1 VSTFGAYRV
10 LGKLGEGGMGAVYL
24 AEHSLIGRRAAIKVL
39 RPERSVSRD
48 NVERF
53 FNEARATSAVADPGI
68 VQVFDFGVSADN
80 TAYIV
85 MEYLEGEV
93 LLHRLRRLHRLS
105 PLDAL
110 RIVRQVAG
118 SLAAAH
124 AAGIVHRD
132 LKPENLFVVRDSE
145 APAGERVKILDFG
158 IAKLADTRAER
169 MHTRTGLV
177 MGTPVYMSPEQCNDT
192 SKTDHRAD
200 IYSLGCVLYHL
211 LTGVPP
217 FDLQGFGAIAAA
229 HLRESPTPPS
239 VHVSH
244 LPVGLVALVLHC
256 LEKSPLDRF
265 QTMSELQ
272 LACDVL
278 IAQLPRLSA
287 PTMSLDGYPIA
298 PVFTTLGLSAGQQ
311 PLFAPPRRIG
321 RSIVLSSIAIALGVA
336 AAIATSGHKE
346 IARPPPPPAAA
357 IGPRV
362 EPIDDIVIDPPRAE
376 RVVILA
382 APVATPPPPQQQQP
396 PPVVHHIAK
405 PPHVQ
410 PAVTHEPTTE
420 DLYNDRN

>member
-10 LGKLGEGGMGAVYL
+10 LGKLGEGGMGTVFL

-39 RPERSVSRD
+39 RAERSVARD

-53 FNEARATSAVADPGI
+53 FNEARATSAVVDPGI
-68 VQVFDFGVSADN
+68 VQVFDFGVTEDN

-93 LLHRLRRLHRLS
+93 LLQRLRRLHRLA

-145 APAGERVKILDFG
+145 TPGGERVKILDFG
-158 IAKLADTRAER
+158 IAKLADNNDAR
-169 MHTRTGLV
+169 MHTRPGAV
-177 MGTPVYMSPEQCNDT
+177 MGTPVYMSPEQCSDT

-229 HLRESPTPPS
+229 HLHDPVTPPS
-239 VHVSH
+239 ALIAH
-244 LPVGLVALVLHC
+244 LPIELDAVVLRC
-256 LEKSPLDRF
+256 LAKAPGDRF
-265 QTMSELQ
+265 QTMGELQ
-272 LACDVL
+272 HACDLL
-278 IAQLPRLSA
+278 IAQLAALRGHA
-287 PTMSLDGYPIA
+287 PS
-298 PVFTTLGLSAGQQ
+298 PVAYRPYATLELAV
-311 PLFAPPRRIG
+311 LPRRPG
-321 RSIVLSSIAIALGVA
+321 RSIVLASIAIALGVGT
-336 AAIATSGHKE
+336 AIATSGHKRL
-346 IARPPPPPAAA
+346 ALPPPPAQPTAT
-357 IGPRV
+357 IVPRVTV
-362 EPIDDIVIDPPRAE
+362 EPI
-376 RVVILA
+376 
-382 APVATPPPPQQQQP
+382 APVVPIDAGIELLRPPKISPPPPLRR
-396 PPVVHHIAK
+396 IAPK
-405 PPHVQ
+405 RVRAPIGK
-410 PAVTHEPTTE
+410 
-420 DLYNDRN
+420 DLYDDRT

>member
-10 LGKLGEGGMGAVYL
+10 LGKLGEGGMGAVFL

-39 RPERSVSRD
+39 RAERSVARD

-53 FNEARATSAVADPGI
+53 FNEARATSAVVDPGI
-68 VQVFDFGVSADN
+68 VQVFDFGVTEDN

-93 LLHRLRRLHRLS
+93 LLQRLHRLHRLA

-132 LKPENLFVVRDSE
+132 LKPENLFIVRDSE

-158 IAKLADTRAER
+158 IAKLTDDHDVR
-169 MHTRTGLV
+169 MHTRPGAV
-177 MGTPVYMSPEQCNDT
+177 MGTPIYMSPEQCSDT

-229 HLRESPTPPS
+229 HLHDPVTPPS
-239 VHVSH
+239 AVIPH
-244 LPVGLVALVLHC
+244 LPLELDAVVLRC
-256 LEKSPLDRF
+256 LAKSPDDRF
-265 QTMSELQ
+265 QTMGELQ
-272 LACDVL
+272 HTCDL
-278 IAQLPRLSA
+278 LLAQLAALSA
-287 PTMSLDGYPIA
+287 PTMSLRGYAPSPIA
-298 PVFTTLGLSAGQQ
+298 YSPYTTLGLSAGQ
-311 PLFAPPRRIG
+311 PLPVPPRRLG
-321 RSIVLSSIAIALGVA
+321 RSIVLASIAIALGVG
-336 AAIATSGHKE
+336 AAIATSGRKRLE
-346 IARPPPPPAAA
+346 LPPPAQPTAT
-357 IGPRV
+357 IVPRAVTV
-362 EPIDDIVIDPPRAE
+362 EPI
-376 RVVILA
+376 
-382 APVATPPPPQQQQP
+382 APVDAGIELLSQPTLAPPPIPRIVKP
-396 PPVVHHIAK
+396 TIAPK
-405 PPHVQ
+405 RVRA
-410 PAVTHEPTTE
+410 PASE
-420 DLYNDRN
+420 DLYNDRT

>member
-10 LGKLGEGGMGAVYL
+10 LGKLGEGGMGAVFL

-39 RPERSVSRD
+39 RAERSAQRD

-53 FNEARATSAVADPGI
+53 FNEARATSAVVDPGI
-68 VQVFDFGVSADN
+68 VQVFDFGVTEDN

-93 LLHRLRRLHRLS
+93 LLQRLRRLHRLA

-158 IAKLADTRAER
+158 IAKLNDNRDARMQTRPGA
-169 MHTRTGLV
+169 V
-177 MGTPVYMSPEQCNDT
+177 MGTPVYMSPEQCSDT
-192 SKTDHRAD
+192 SRTDHRAD

-229 HLRESPTPPS
+229 HLHDRATPPS
-239 VHVSH
+239 VLIPH
-244 LPVGLVALVLHC
+244 LPIELDGLVLHC
-256 LEKSPLDRF
+256 LEKAPGDRF
-265 QTMSELQ
+265 QSMGELQ
-272 LACDVL
+272 HACDLL
-278 IAQLPRLSA
+278 IAQLAALSA
-287 PTMSLDGYPIA
+287 PTMSLRGYA
-298 PVFTTLGLSAGQQ
+298 PSPVYTTLGLSAGQ
-311 PLFAPPRRIG
+311 PLPMPSLRLA
-321 RSIVLSSIAIALGVA
+321 RSIVLASIAIALGVA
-336 AAIATSGHKE
+336 TAIATSGHKH
-346 IARPPPPPAAA
+346 IDAPPPPPQPTATLTPHAAT
-357 IGPRV
+357 V
-362 EPIDDIVIDPPRAE
+362 EPIEPVDAGVELLSRPQA
-376 RVVILA
+376 A
-382 APVATPPPPQQQQP
+382 APLPALP
-396 PPVVHHIAK
+396 
-405 PPHVQ
+405 PPHVAK
-410 PAVTHEPTTE
+410 PAVAPKRVRTPTTE
-420 DLYNDRN
+420 DLYNDRT